1 MIYTVTFNPAID
13 YTVELDTVNLG
24 ETNRSNS
31 SYILPGGKGI
41 NVSRVLTNLEIEN
54 IALGFVGG
62 FTGRFI
68 EDYLKVQDIITDFV
82 YLEENTRINVKIKTE
97 EETEINASGPDIDE
111 KYLEE
116 FFKKLDRLKKDDFLI
131 LAGNIQD
138 SLSRNTYSIIQE
150 RCIYKGVKTV
160 VDTTEEALTLTLK
173 NKPFLIKPNLHEL
186 EGIFDVKIKDE
197 SEAVIYAKK
206 LLEKGAQNIIVSMG
220 GEGAL
225 FISKDELYFAE
236 APDGILKNSVGSGD
250 SMVAGFIAKFIEVK
264 DLMEAFKY
272 SVAAGSATAF
282 SKDLCKKK
290 EVEDLFNKII
300 VQELS

>member
-138 SLSRNTYSIIQE
+138 SLPRDTYSNIQD
-150 RCIYKGVKTV
+150 RCTSKGIKTI
-160 VDTTEEALTLTLK
+160 VDTTEEALSLTLK

-186 EGIFDVKIKDE
+186 EGIFDVKIKDK
-197 SEAVIYAKK
+197 SEAIIYAKK

-250 SMVAGFIAKFIEVK
+250 SMVAGFISKFIEVN
-264 DLMEAFKY
+264 DLLEAFKY

-282 SKDLCKKK
+282 SKDLCKKT
-290 EVEDLFNKII
+290 EVDDLFNKVI
-300 VQELS
+300 VQKLS